1 MFILAIIIGC
11 FIGFGLACMCV
22 GILVARSNDH
32 GDSKGEFYDFSQGS
46 WQLLQCRDNIKKPR
60 F

>member
-11 FIGFGLACMCV
+11 FIGFGIACACV
-22 GILVARSNDH
+22 GVTVSHSNNL
-32 GDSKGEFYDFSQGS
+32 GDSKGSLNDFTQGS
-46 WQLLQCRDNIKKPR
+46 WKLLHSQDNIKNPK

>member
-11 FIGFGLACMCV
+11 FIGFGLACMWV
-22 GILVARSNDH
+22 GTSVAKSNDH
-32 GDSKGEFYDFSQGS
+32 GDSKGNLLDFTEGS
-46 WQLLQCRDNIKKPR
+46 WQLLERKDNIRKPR